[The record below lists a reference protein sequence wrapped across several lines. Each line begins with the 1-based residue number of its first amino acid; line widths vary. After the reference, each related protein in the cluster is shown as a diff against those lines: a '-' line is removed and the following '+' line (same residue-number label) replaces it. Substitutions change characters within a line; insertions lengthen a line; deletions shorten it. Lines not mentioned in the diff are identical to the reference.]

1 MKALLLNLHVGYVR
15 SETLQDI
22 FSTIYCVTELNQYK
36 FATMEVVIIKMI
48 SYIANGQNAFA
59 PLI

>member
-1 MKALLLNLHVGYVR
+1 MHVGYVR